1 MEAIASKRPSSLVG
15 RRPLVGWRPSR
26 FEVIASNVGW
36 RPSGSLKSGYL
47 RITLCYTFIP
57 SLRVQPFAMHA
68 TLRLQKKQIN
78 PSQKKNTSLC
88 FQPFAMLST
97 LRYPFNSTFHQYCK
111 QLPAWFLNSFA
122 PSKCQHSDSCSA
134 GAHLFFKSPSS
145 DQGYDV
151 KS

>member
-1 MEAIASKRPSSLVG
+1 MLVGWRPSRLEAIASKRPSSLVG

-78 PSQKKNTSLC
+78 PSQKKE
-88 FQPFAMLST
+88 PFAMLST
-97 LRYPFNSTFHQYCK
+97 LRYAFNPSLPIQLDLPSILQTTSSMVPELLCTKQVSTF
-111 QLPAWFLNSFA
+111 
-122 PSKCQHSDSCSA
+122 
-134 GAHLFFKSPSS
+134 
-145 DQGYDV
+145 
-151 KS
+151 